1 MKKNEKR
8 GMIISIIISIMGA
21 IGIIYTTIIKATVED
36 SLYMYTTGTTLV
48 ILGVMLMLY
57 YIKLSK
63 NKKISNEQENI
74 YMDERINQNKEKSF
88 AITFKIIIGISLIMD
103 FITTFFLREYK
114 ECANILGAFVIASI
128 ILYFIV
134 YTIVSKRN

>member
-57 YIKLSK
+57 YIIL
-63 NKKISNEQENI
+63 
-74 YMDERINQNKEKSF
+74 
-88 AITFKIIIGISLIMD
+88 
-103 FITTFFLREYK
+103 FLLE
-114 ECANILGAFVIASI
+114 
-128 ILYFIV
+128 
-134 YTIVSKRN
+134 